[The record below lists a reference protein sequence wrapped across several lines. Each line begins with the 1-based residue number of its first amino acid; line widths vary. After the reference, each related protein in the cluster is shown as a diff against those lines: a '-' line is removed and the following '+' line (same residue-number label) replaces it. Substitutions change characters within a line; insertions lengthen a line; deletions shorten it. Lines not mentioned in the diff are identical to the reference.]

1 LKKRKDAEQD
11 LSVHRNHEWKL
22 KIMENKIG
30 APLFLMIWFLSV
42 SNGAAG
48 FERVGVLCFEMG
60 AEVAY
65 YFIKGKVIR
74 YSAFHA
80 FSPPTKL
87 QKQLYGNY
95 SVQGGLIEWRD
106 EKTRVH
112 FSYDT
117 RSKKVATNKK
127 WNAASPCEEVSLAQI
142 KEHFLPI
149 LERNRSLK
157 K

>member
-1 LKKRKDAEQD
+1 M
-11 LSVHRNHEWKL
+11 N
-22 KIMENKIG
+22 NKIAVG
-30 APLFLMIWFLSV
+30 FFLMMWFLAVPSL
-42 SNGAAG
+42 SAG

-87 QKQLYGNY
+87 QKQLYGDY
-95 SVQGGLIEWRD
+95 SIKGDLIEWRD
-106 EKTRVH
+106 EKTKVR
-112 FSYDT
+112 FSYD
-117 RSKKVATNKK
+117 RGSSKVATNRK
-127 WNAASPCEEVSLAQI
+127 WNTASPCEEVTLPQI
-142 KEHFLPI
+142 KKHFRPM

>member
-1 LKKRKDAEQD
+1 VEAKDMD
-11 LSVHRNHEWKL
+11 
-22 KIMENKIG
+22 NKIG
-30 APLFLMIWFLSV
+30 IPLFLMMWFLSV
-42 SNGAAG
+42 PNVAAG

-80 FSPPTKL
+80 FNPPTKL
-87 QKQLYGNY
+87 QKQLYGDY
-95 SVQGGLIEWRD
+95 SVKGNLIEWRD
-106 EKTRVH
+106 EKTKVF

-127 WNAASPCEEVSLAQI
+127 WNVASRCEEVSLAQI